1 VSYGIVKDHGGEIR
15 VQSELGSFTRFS
27 ILLPTDRQEE
37 AVWEKR
43 AATR

>member
-15 VQSELGSFTRFS
+15 AQSEPGSFTRFS
-27 ILLPTDRQEE
+27 ILLPTDREE
-37 AVWEKR
+37 DAVWQKK